1 MSLVMEQTA
10 GPSTTHRE
18 SVARQNRRRLLV
30 GGTLLVGGALA
41 MMAIPVFGASG
52 YAVTLAYYAAFYVGL
67 GQSWNLMSGLTGYL
81 SVAHAAFLG
90 IGAYTAVLLMNA
102 GQHPV
107 VAMAAAV
114 TVSGV
119 AAFLVGLP
127 SLRVSGLAFAFTTLF
142 FLEICRLTVTLWT
155 PVTGGGAGVYATRL
169 FDANHMYYLMVGAA
183 LLTTL
188 VVLVVRHSQV
198 GRELVAIREDE
209 EAAES
214 IGINATKLKLI
225 TFTASGALAGF
236 VGAVHGAFLGY
247 LLPISVFALELTLI
261 AIALPLIN
269 GTIGVVLASLIGLD
283 PAVAAILGILCASAS
298 YIAVPAAMRLALPEA
313 DPGVYLS
320 MSLGIT
326 FPFNVIV
333 GIPLFAAL
341 ARLLG

>member
-127 SLRVSGLAFAFTTLF
+127 RLRVSGLAFAFTTLF

-155 PVTGGGAGVYATRL
+155 PLTGGGAGVYATRL

-247 LLPISVFALELTLI
+247 LLPMSVFVLELTLI
-261 AIALPLIN
+261 AIALPLIGGM
-269 GTIGVVLASLIGLD
+269 GTVTGPVVAGLGYSYLREQFQVQAPSLHLILLGAAVVLVVLFM
-283 PAVAAILGILCASAS
+283 PRGI
-298 YIAVPAAMRLALPEA
+298 VPATAGLYDRRRRRR
-313 DPGVYLS
+313 VS
-320 MSLGIT
+320 R
-326 FPFNVIV
+326 
-333 GIPLFAAL
+333 AA
-341 ARLLG
+341 AA

>member
-247 LLPISVFALELTLI
+247 LLPMSVFVLELTLI
-261 AIALPLIN
+261 AIALPLIGGM
-269 GTIGVVLASLIGLD
+269 GTVTGPVVAGLGYSYLREQFQVQAPSLHLILLGAAVVLVVLFM
-283 PAVAAILGILCASAS
+283 PRGI
-298 YIAVPAAMRLALPEA
+298 VPATAGLYDRRRRRR
-313 DPGVYLS
+313 VS
-320 MSLGIT
+320 R
-326 FPFNVIV
+326 
-333 GIPLFAAL
+333 AA
-341 ARLLG
+341 AA